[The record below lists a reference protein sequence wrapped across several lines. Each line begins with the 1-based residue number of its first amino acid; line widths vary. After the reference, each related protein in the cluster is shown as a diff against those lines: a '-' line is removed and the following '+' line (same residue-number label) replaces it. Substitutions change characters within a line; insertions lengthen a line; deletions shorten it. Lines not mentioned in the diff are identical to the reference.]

1 MSSSA
6 VTHYITNC
14 PHQSQEK
21 LHQLRA
27 FIRNVIPEA
36 EEVISYQMPAYKYH
50 GMLVY
55 FAGYEKHIGF
65 YPTGSGIKHF
75 EAMLTDYK
83 FSKGT
88 IQFKL
93 DHDLPIDLIEQIIT
107 FRVAE
112 NLNKAQKKKLH
123 TCVNGHNFKK
133 SSECRTC
140 PICEKETKLANPF
153 LEKFSAPARR
163 ALEKE
168 GIITLEKLAFYKPE
182 QLLQLHGF
190 GPSSL
195 KVIDEL
201 LNTNKSR

>member
-6 VTHYITNC
+6 VSLYIANC
-14 PHQSQEK
+14 PPQTQEK
-21 LHQLRA
+21 LHQLRK
-27 FIRNVIPEA
+27 FILSTIPEA
-36 EEVISYQMPAYKYH
+36 EEVISYKMPAYKYH
-50 GMLVY
+50 GMLIY

-75 EAMLTDYK
+75 EAFLGDYK

-93 DHDLPIDLIEQIIT
+93 DQDLPFDLIEQIIA

-140 PICEKETKLANPF
+140 PICEEERKLANPF

-168 GIITLEKLAFYKPE
+168 GINTLEKLANYKPE
-182 QLLQLHGF
+182 QLLQLHEF

-195 KVIDEL
+195 KVIEEL
-201 LNTNKSR
+201 LNTNKTS

>member
-1 MSSSA
+1 
-6 VTHYITNC
+6 
-14 PHQSQEK
+14 
-21 LHQLRA
+21 
-27 FIRNVIPEA
+27 
-36 EEVISYQMPAYKYH
+36 MPAYKYH

-75 EAMLTDYK
+75 EKMLSDYK

-88 IQFKL
+88 IQFKF
-93 DHDLPIDLIEQIIT
+93 DQELPFDLIEQIIA

-140 PICEKETKLANPF
+140 PICEEETKLANPF

-168 GIITLEKLAFYKPE
+168 GITTLEKLAFYKPE
-182 QLLQLHGF
+182 QLLLLHGF

-195 KVIDEL
+195 KVVVEL
-201 LNTNKSR
+201 LNTNKTS

>member
-1 MSSSA
+1 MNPEI
-6 VTHYITNC
+6 TKYIQNA
-14 PHQSQEK
+14 PIQAQAH
-21 LHQLRA
+21 LNQLRK
-27 FIRNVIPEA
+27 FILSTIPEA
-36 EEVISYQMPAYKYH
+36 EEVISYKMPAYKYH
-50 GMLVY
+50 GMLIY

-75 EAMLTDYK
+75 EAFLGDYK

-93 DHDLPIDLIEQIIT
+93 DQDLPFDLIEQIIA

-133 SSECRTC
+133 SSECRVC
-140 PICEKETKLANPF
+140 PICEKEKKSTDTF
-153 LEKFSAPARR
+153 LDKFSAPARR

-168 GIITLEKLAFYKPE
+168 GITTLEKLANYEPE
-182 QLLQLHGF
+182 QLLQLHGI

-195 KVIDEL
+195 KVIDKL
-201 LNTNKSR
+201 LNANISK

>member
-6 VTHYITNC
+6 VTLYITNC
-14 PHQSQEK
+14 PPQSQEK

-36 EEVISYQMPAYKYH
+36 EEVISYKMPAYKYH

-75 EAMLTDYK
+75 ETMLSDYK

-93 DHDLPIDLIEQIIT
+93 DQELPFDLIEQIIA

-133 SSECRTC
+133 SSECRVC
-140 PICEKETKLANPF
+140 PICEKEKKSTNTF
-153 LEKFSAPARR
+153 LGKFSAPSRR

-168 GIITLEKLAFYKPE
+168 GIATLEKLATYKPQ
-182 QLLQLHGF
+182 QLLLLHGF

-195 KVIDEL
+195 KVVEEL
-201 LNTNKSR
+201 LNTNKTS

>member
-1 MSSSA
+1 MSSSE

-14 PHQSQEK
+14 PQQCQEK

-27 FIRNVIPEA
+27 FIRNAVPEA

-75 EAMLTDYK
+75 ESMLSDYK

-93 DHDLPIDLIEQIIT
+93 DQDLPFDLIEQIIA

-112 NLNKAQKKKLH
+112 NLNKAEKKKLH
-123 TCVNGHNFKK
+123 TCANGHNFKK
-133 SSECRTC
+133 SSECRVC
-140 PICEKETKLANPF
+140 PICEKEKKSTNTF
-153 LEKFSAPARR
+153 LNKFSAPARR

-168 GIITLEKLAFYKPE
+168 GITTLEKLAFYKPE
-182 QLLQLHGF
+182 QLLLLHGF

-195 KVIDEL
+195 KVVVEL
-201 LNTNKSR
+201 LNTNKTS

>member
-14 PHQSQEK
+14 PPQSQEK
-21 LHQLRA
+21 LHQLRT

-36 EEVISYQMPAYKYH
+36 EEVISYKMPAYKYH

-75 EAMLTDYK
+75 EAMLSDYK

-93 DHDLPIDLIEQIIT
+93 DQELPFDLIEQIIA

-140 PICEKETKLANPF
+140 PICEEETKLANPF
-153 LEKFSAPARR
+153 LEKFSA
-163 ALEKE
+163 LEKE
-168 GIITLEKLAFYKPE
+168 GITTLEKLAFYKPE
-182 QLLQLHGF
+182 QLLLLHGF

-195 KVIDEL
+195 KVVVEL
-201 LNTNKSR
+201 LNTNKTS

>member
-6 VTHYITNC
+6 VTLYINNC
-14 PHQSQEK
+14 PPQSQEK

-36 EEVISYQMPAYKYH
+36 EEVISYKMPAYKYH

-75 EAMLTDYK
+75 EAMLSDYK

-93 DHDLPIDLIEQIIT
+93 DQELPFDLIEQIIA

-133 SSECRTC
+133 SRECRTC
-140 PICEKETKLANPF
+140 PICKEETKLANPF

-168 GIITLEKLAFYKPE
+168 GITTLEKLAFYKPE

>member
-1 MSSSA
+1 
-6 VTHYITNC
+6 
-14 PHQSQEK
+14 
-21 LHQLRA
+21 
-27 FIRNVIPEA
+27 
-36 EEVISYQMPAYKYH
+36 MPAYKYH
-50 GMLVY
+50 GMLIY

-75 EAMLTDYK
+75 EAFLGDYK

-93 DHDLPIDLIEQIIT
+93 DQELPFDLIEQIIA

-133 SSECRTC
+133 SSECRVC
-140 PICEKETKLANPF
+140 PICEKEKKSTNTF
-153 LEKFSAPARR
+153 LDNFSAPARR

-168 GIITLEKLAFYKPE
+168 GIDTLEKLAFYKPE
-182 QLLQLHGF
+182 QLLLLHGF

-195 KVIDEL
+195 KIIDKL
-201 LNTNKSR
+201 LNANISK

>member
-6 VTHYITNC
+6 VSLYIANC
-14 PHQSQEK
+14 PPQTQEK
-21 LHQLRA
+21 LHQLRK
-27 FIRNVIPEA
+27 FILSAIPEA
-36 EEVISYQMPAYKYH
+36 EEVISYKMPAYKYH
-50 GMLVY
+50 GMLIY

-75 EAMLTDYK
+75 EAFLGDYK

-93 DHDLPIDLIEQIIT
+93 DQDLPFDLIEQIIA

-133 SSECRTC
+133 SSECRVC
-140 PICEKETKLANPF
+140 PICEKEKNQPIL
-153 LEKFSAPARR
+153 FSISSQNR
-163 ALEKE
+163 
-168 GIITLEKLAFYKPE
+168 
-182 QLLQLHGF
+182 QD
-190 GPSSL
+190 GP
-195 KVIDEL
+195 
-201 LNTNKSR
+201 

>member
-14 PHQSQEK
+14 PPQSQEK

-36 EEVISYQMPAYKYH
+36 EEVISYKMPAYKYH

-75 EAMLTDYK
+75 EAMLSDYK

-93 DHDLPIDLIEQIIT
+93 DQDLPFDLIEQIIA

-133 SSECRTC
+133 SRECRTC
-140 PICEKETKLANPF
+140 PICKEETKLANPF

-168 GIITLEKLAFYKPE
+168 GITTLEKLAFYKPE